1 MDEDILKLNGERKLA
16 PVQSPS
22 RQTVVLPVQ
31 GRETLYGVR
40 SIPTLPASVHRP
52 PSEAE
57 AAMGRG
63 RAGAGYEKGATDPIP
78 QGWRQSCT
86 CQVAVHVLV
95 PTDFTYKTKSKI
107 ILLRISECWLHSI
120 KTQGWGSVCTL
131 AGRLQSAE
139 VCPSAV
145 GSGVLGPWPVHQ
157 EDWFLH
163 PWSAHSSVGPA
174 ASRTELS
181 MILFSWEKNYR
192 NKITDF

>member
-1 MDEDILKLNGERKLA
+1 MVKGSLLQSSHPPDRLWCCRSRAEKHCRVCA
-16 PVQSPS
+16 PSQPS
-22 RQTVVLPVQ
+22 LHPCTGPHQRQGQPW
-31 GRETLYGVR
+31 EGVG
-40 SIPTLPASVHRP
+40 L
-52 PSEAE
+52 
-57 AAMGRG
+57 GRG
-63 RAGAGYEKGATDPIP
+63 MRKELQIPSHRGGGRAAHAKS
-78 QGWRQSCT
+78 QCMS
-86 CQVAVHVLV
+86 VV